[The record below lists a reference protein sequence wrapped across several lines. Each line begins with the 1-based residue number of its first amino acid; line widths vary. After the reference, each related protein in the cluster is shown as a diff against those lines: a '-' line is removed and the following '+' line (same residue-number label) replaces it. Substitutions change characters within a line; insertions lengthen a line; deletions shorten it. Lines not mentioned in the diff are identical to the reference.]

1 MPVDESLARLSDTL
15 FGLAMA
21 VYAAGMLG
29 YAAEFAFSRFGRV
42 SAQSVRPRPAAS
54 AVVPAPMPTAAAVA
68 AEPVPTLAPA
78 GVVSASVGSS
88 TGGRAGGAGGPV
100 PAADADP
107 AGQIDSA
114 ARVRAAGGA
123 DAGAGGVGGGVDVG
137 PGGDPPVPARARVV
151 GIVAVALTVVGWVL
165 HTGSIVTR
173 GLAADRVPWG
183 NMYEFS
189 SMICLIAVTGFLLL
203 LARQPARWLGVF
215 VMVPVVLYLGFAG
228 TVLYVAAGPLV
239 PALNSYWL
247 KIHVVA
253 AIVASGIFLVSA
265 VTTVLYL
272 AKDRWETMIAEV
284 AAGREEASATMR
296 RRGGIVMRLP
306 SADALDALTYRV
318 IALAFPIW
326 TFAVI
331 AGAIW
336 AEAAWGRYWGWD
348 PKETWSF
355 ITWVVYAAYLH
366 ARTTGGWK
374 GRRAAVVSLVGF
386 SALFVD
392 YYLVNLVI
400 SGLHSYSGL

>member
-1 MPVDESLARLSDTL
+1 MAGRSALA
-15 FGLAMA
+15 
-21 VYAAGMLG
+21 
-29 YAAEFAFSRFGRV
+29 
-42 SAQSVRPRPAAS
+42 AQ
-54 AVVPAPMPTAAAVA
+54 
-68 AEPVPTLAPA
+68 
-78 GVVSASVGSS
+78 GS
-88 TGGRAGGAGGPV
+88 
-100 PAADADP
+100 
-107 AGQIDSA
+107 
-114 ARVRAAGGA
+114 GA
-123 DAGAGGVGGGVDVG
+123 DGGESGVNESDVG
-137 PGGDPPVPARARVV
+137 EPPVPARARIVGVAAVV
-151 GIVAVALTVVGWVL
+151 LTVIGWMLHVGSV
-165 HTGSIVTR
+165 VTR

-189 SMICLIAVTGFLLL
+189 SMICLIAVTAFLVL
-203 LARQPARWLGVF
+203 LARQPVRWLGVF
-215 VMVPVVLYLGFAG
+215 VMLPVVLYLGFAG

-239 PALNSYWL
+239 PALHSYWL
-247 KIHVVA
+247 RIHVAA

-272 AKDRWETMIAEV
+272 AKDRWENRIAEV
-284 AAGREEASATMR
+284 AAGRADTSAAMR

-306 SADALDALTYRV
+306 SAETLDTLTYRT

-326 TFAVI
+326 TFAVV

-386 SALFVD
+386 SALFID

>member
-1 MPVDESLARLSDTL
+1 MPVDEGLARLSDTL
-15 FGLAMA
+15 FGIATA

-29 YAAEFAFSRFGRV
+29 YAAEFAFSRFGRAATSPGRT
-42 SAQSVRPRPAAS
+42 SAHPAPADAVGAAS
-54 AVVPAPMPTAAAVA
+54 AAGAASLVRERSQALVAAGVGGAAPAGAVA
-68 AEPVPTLAPA
+68 ADA
-78 GVVSASVGSS
+78 VSAAGART
-88 TGGRAGGAGGPV
+88 TGGDD
-100 PAADADP
+100 DADDV
-107 AGQIDSA
+107 A
-114 ARVRAAGGA
+114 AAG
-123 DAGAGGVGGGVDVG
+123 
-137 PGGDPPVPARARVV
+137 GGDPPVPPRARLFGMAAVV
-151 GIVAVALTVVGWVL
+151 LTVVGWAL
-165 HTGSIVTR
+165 HVGSVTTR
-173 GLAADRVPWG
+173 ALAADRVPWG

-189 SMICLIAVTGFLLL
+189 SMICLIAVTAFLLL
-203 LARQPARWLGVF
+203 LARQPVRWLGVF

-228 TVLYVAAGPLV
+228 TVLYVPAGPLV

-247 KIHVVA
+247 RIHVAA
-253 AIVASGIFLVSA
+253 AIVASGIFMVSA

-272 AKDRWETMIAEV
+272 AKDRWENRIAEV
-284 AAGREEASATMR
+284 AAGRADTSAAMR

-306 SADALDALTYRV
+306 SAETLDTLTYRT

-326 TFAVI
+326 TFAVV

-355 ITWVVYAAYLH
+355 ITWVIYAAYLH